1 MIRVLNFFAFAVTAL
16 ACLALYHVSE
26 QTRVAQDKLVS
37 VNQAIVREQGRIS
50 KLQAQ
55 WSHVAAPAR
64 IQMLA
69 ETRLGLSDTPVV
81 ELSSLT
87 LLPQRGETLPGDAQ
101 IRSASAVVPAQAPNP
116 GIRLAAMRAGN

>member
-1 MIRVLNFFAFAVTAL
+1 MIRVLNFFAFALTAL

-26 QTRVAQDKLVS
+26 QTRVAKDELAS
-37 VNQAIVREQGRIS
+37 VNHTIDQERNHIS
-50 KLQAQ
+50 VLQAE

-69 ETRLGLSDTPVV
+69 ESRLGLADTPVV

-87 LLPQRGETLPGDAQ
+87 LLPRRGETLEPGEAE
-101 IRSASAVVPAQAPNP
+101 IRNASAEAPAESPSIQF
-116 GIRLAAMRAGN
+116 AAMRTGN